1 MFKQYR
7 NNWQWV
13 PVTVGIV
20 LLSACNSLSMDNT
33 AMEAMVVEDRHLTA
47 APAIDT
53 SAIPDIVK
61 PLPLVNA
68 PQTEAPLELYSVVL
82 VRPDSFGSTCVL
94 LASSLAIL
102 PMPACWLFQP
112 TLGVVCSESCLVQWV
127 VV

>member
-61 PLPLVNA
+61 PLPL
-68 PQTEAPLELYSVVL
+68 EKE
-82 VRPDSFGSTCVL
+82 
-94 LASSLAIL
+94 
-102 PMPACWLFQP
+102 
-112 TLGVVCSESCLVQWV
+112 
-127 VV
+127 